1 MLKDLKVLDL
11 TSNIAGPGAAALL
24 ADYGAEV
31 IHIEKPGLGD
41 DCRHF
46 YPLYNGTCVT
56 HCWVN
61 RGKKSVAMDLKDPKA
76 AEIVKSMVKDADV
89 FIESFRPGVIQ
100 RLGLSYDVL
109 SKINPRLI
117 YCSVSAFG
125 QHGPFSAK
133 AGYDIVAQ
141 AYSGLI
147 YYTGEA
153 DGDPMK
159 VGFSVADYMCASNT
173 YAAVMTALY
182 SREKTGKGMFIDV
195 PLSRGVLNMNSAM
208 SISLDPPGPGRH
220 RAGNH
225 DFNLNPFGLFK
236 RKDGDFVAIG
246 AINVNLWKKLCMAMG
261 REDLANDPRYI
272 TNDLRCI
279 NRDNLTRIIV

>member
-1 MLKDLKVLDL
+1 M
-11 TSNIAGPGAAALL
+11 
-24 ADYGAEV
+24 
-31 IHIEKPGLGD
+31 
-41 DCRHF
+41 
-46 YPLYNGTCVT
+46 
-56 HCWVN
+56 
-61 RGKKSVAMDLKDPKA
+61 KA

-159 VGFSVADYMCASNT
+159 VGFSGCRLYVRIKHICRCHDR
-173 YAAVMTALY
+173 AL
-182 SREKTGKGMFIDV
+182 
-195 PLSRGVLNMNSAM
+195 LQ
-208 SISLDPPGPGRH
+208 
-220 RAGNH
+220 
-225 DFNLNPFGLFK
+225 
-236 RKDGDFVAIG
+236 RK
-246 AINVNLWKKLCMAMG
+246 
-261 REDLANDPRYI
+261 
-272 TNDLRCI
+272 
-279 NRDNLTRIIV
+279 NRQGHVH